1 MGKKLEDYLD
11 TDPAQLMA
19 LIAFKV
25 DDMSDDKLPAIT
37 AHLKQLNDSVATNAR
52 NITKNDR
59 RLCKSEA
66 RAELEDR
73 YGRFSIYYHLL
84 LNGCGPCCKIHRPS
98 GELTKSKISALALF
112 VSIIPLGEL
121 ADRAFFFLSKTYFGE
136 GY

>member
-1 MGKKLEDYLD
+1 MGKKLEDYLG

-73 YGRFSIYYHLL
+73 YGLVKLPMNKKKMIAL
-84 LNGCGPCCKIHRPS
+84 GG
-98 GELTKSKISALALF
+98 GGLAL
-112 VSIIPLGEL
+112 VAAVLYLLPPAIDWLKSLL
-121 ADRAFFFLSKTYFGE
+121 
-136 GY
+136 